1 MLVGTYLFWGALQ
14 DFRKRK
20 IRTDYLWIGG
30 IVGFVYKLTEI
41 IKGNNNLVN
50 WIIALFPGFIML
62 IIAKYTKEKI
72 GFGDGWIFIVL
83 GNVLTAAEIWYVLQI
98 AIILITIFS
107 MILILSKKV
116 SKEYE
121 IPFLPFLLVAYL
133 ILRGTQY
140 V

>member
-1 MLVGTYLFWGALQ
+1 MFWGALQ